1 MEPISI
7 LLLLLVTFFGTGAGR
22 QVYKRTKRRRKE
34 ELREALLKKFPA
46 PDRYVSLFDIFWDL
60 GVSDYALT
68 IMGHQDLLPKKADDI
83 GDVFHRLD
91 SRIQDHGSYEAFIA
105 DVLEAIQ
112 EFYEEHR
119 AAGDRRLLPTLET
132 RTQKLLPVGQGEQ
145 PTATTGMMVAISGD
159 KVKEEE
165 VDGLPD
171 GYLLDIELEERARV
185 RESRMAT
192 NTALVPVGSHG
203 SVDIDDLLRA
213 SPLDI
218 LKGLLGGRFGERLN
232 KWVQLRELRG
242 LRAELDGHLGAL
254 YRYFERSAASNPDFF
269 APLYDL
275 PRRWEREAIRIEL
288 LERHRPWK
296 EREDAQACDLL
307 IEEAR
312 ILARYLSRHAKKNT
326 DDALGAIRDCANKGD
341 TSMAGYLVYVNRFA
355 FFAGRGDGHAS
366 IITEIEYA
374 TAKIQAELRALQEK
388 HVI

>member
-7 LLLLLVTFFGTGAGR
+7 LLLLIVTLFGTGAGR
-22 QVYKRTKRRRKE
+22 QVYKRTQRRRKE

-46 PDRYVSLFDIFWDL
+46 PDRYVSIFDIFWDL

-68 IMGHQDLLPKKADDI
+68 IMSHQDLLPKQADDI
-83 GDVFHRLD
+83 SDVFHRLD
-91 SRIQDHGSYEAFIA
+91 SRIHDHGSYEAFIA
-105 DVLEAIQ
+105 VVLEAIQ

-145 PTATTGMMVAISGD
+145 PTATTGTMVAISGAR
-159 KVKEEE
+159 VKEEE

-192 NTALVPVGSHG
+192 NTSLVPVGSHG

-213 SPLDI
+213 GPLDL

-242 LRAELDGHLGAL
+242 LRGELDMQLEAL
-254 YRYFERSAASNPDFF
+254 YRYFERCAMETPDFF

-275 PRRWEREAIRIEL
+275 TRRWEREAIRIEL
-288 LERHRPWK
+288 MERHRPWA
-296 EREDAQACDLL
+296 ERADALACDLL
-307 IEEAR
+307 VEEAR
-312 ILARYLSRHAKKNT
+312 ILARYLARHAKKNT
-326 DDALGAIRDCANKGD
+326 DEALGAIRDCATKGD
-341 TSMAGYLVYVNRFA
+341 APMAGYLVYVNRFA

-366 IITEIEYA
+366 IINEIEYA